1 MPRLAAC
8 CKFEPATMYVIG
20 QMLELKTGR
29 PTTRARGAEGG
40 HAGRR
45 QLMLLRL
52 KEEAI
57 EHVLFVQLYEERL

>member
-1 MPRLAAC
+1 
-8 CKFEPATMYVIG
+8 MYVIG